1 MFLRG
6 KFVIVRGCF
15 TESIF
20 CSILK
25 MYSIACEKLRT
36 GIFMFVFC
44 EIGKVLRGK
53 KTFCDI
59 KEINTL

>member
-1 MFLRG
+1 
-6 KFVIVRGCF
+6 
-15 TESIF
+15 
-20 CSILK
+20 